1 MPSAV
6 TSPVAVQCA
15 AAKTRS
21 SAAVVDAD
29 CLMSAG
35 PSGYQTGSQQSP
47 HAVHEPMPARIE
59 SVTQLPGWLSST
71 LAADGAGGAG
81 ALPPWIRALS
91 PEATVA
97 GPALV
102 VEVGA
107 DDNSPMRDVPARVTG
122 SGTVLV
128 VAGAAESRTAVLGDL
143 IAAELL
149 RAGVAA
155 VVTDGLIRDSRAV
168 AAAGLPVWARGTTP
182 VASRKDG
189 VGTVGGSVV
198 IGAVPVTDGDLVV
211 ADADGVVVWPAA
223 GIDDYLARADEKRLA
238 DDKRAAAG

>member
-81 ALPPWIRALS
+81 ALPPWIRAFS

-102 VEVGA
+102 VE
-107 DDNSPMRDVPARVTG
+107 
-122 SGTVLV
+122 
-128 VAGAAESRTAVLGDL
+128 
-143 IAAELL
+143 
-149 RAGVAA
+149 
-155 VVTDGLIRDSRAV
+155 
-168 AAAGLPVWARGTTP
+168 
-182 VASRKDG
+182 
-189 VGTVGGSVV
+189 
-198 IGAVPVTDGDLVV
+198 VV